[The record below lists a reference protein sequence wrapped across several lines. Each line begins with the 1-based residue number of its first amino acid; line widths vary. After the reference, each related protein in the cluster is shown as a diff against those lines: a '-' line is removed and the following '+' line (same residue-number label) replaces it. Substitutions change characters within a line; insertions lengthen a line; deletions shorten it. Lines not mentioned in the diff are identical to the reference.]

1 MKPLGEP
8 FVHLR
13 LAQGM
18 AQAVG
23 IDLVAAAA
31 GGRLTQGD
39 WAGLVHVCRGCGWAG
54 DCAGWLSQIGAAPV
68 APPSCLNRARL
79 EALRPEESA

>member
-1 MKPLGEP
+1 MKPLGDP
-8 FVHLR
+8 GVHLR
-13 LAQGM
+13 LVRGM
-18 AQAVG
+18 ARVTG

-54 DCAGWLSQIGAAPV
+54 DCAGWLSRTDAAPV
-68 APPSCLNRARL
+68 APPGCLNRARL
-79 EALRPEESA
+79 EALRPQEGA